1 MQTGQGTKNLN
12 QGIKDCAGRRGVS
25 SMGSAATGAQQ
36 TLTGSVSKYTA
47 EAHHA
52 LIALHC
58 AVNKCPFHSVAD
70 PLPKPE

>member
-1 MQTGQGTKNLN
+1 
-12 QGIKDCAGRRGVS
+12 
-25 SMGSAATGAQQ
+25 
-36 TLTGSVSKYTA
+36 YTA

-70 PLPKPE
+70 PLYIEEIKLLCPDVQVSSPYTVSCDINTIYCEASKNVKIYF